1 MQVEVKNLA
10 GEAVGTAEL
19 SDAVFGV
26 EVRKDVL
33 SRVVNWQLAKRRA
46 GTHKVKARSE
56 IKGTTAKMFRQKGTG
71 RARHGS
77 KKAPQFVGGGRVFGP
92 TPRDHSHDLT
102 KKFRQLG
109 LRCALS
115 AKAKDGQLVVLDE
128 VKASEPKTKA
138 VQQQLSGLGLSS
150 ALFIVAGEAERNFA
164 LASRNIPRIDMLSQ
178 EGANVY
184 DILRHDTLVLTQDA
198 AKLLEGRLS

>member
-10 GEAVGTAEL
+10 GDAVGTAEL

-56 IKGTTAKMFRQKGTG
+56 VRGTTAKMSRQKGSG

-92 TPRDHSHDLT
+92 VPRDHAHDLT

-115 AKAKDGQLVVLDE
+115 AKAKDGQLIVVDDIR
-128 VKASEPKTKA
+128 ASAPKTKT
-138 VQQQLSGLGLSS
+138 VKSQLEGLGLTS
-150 ALFIVAGEAERNFA
+150 ALIIVAGEAERNFA
-164 LASRNIPRIDMLSQ
+164 LASRNIPRIDLLSQ

-184 DILRHDTLVLTQDA
+184 DILRHDVLVLTQDA
-198 AKLLEGRLS
+198 AKLLEGRLA